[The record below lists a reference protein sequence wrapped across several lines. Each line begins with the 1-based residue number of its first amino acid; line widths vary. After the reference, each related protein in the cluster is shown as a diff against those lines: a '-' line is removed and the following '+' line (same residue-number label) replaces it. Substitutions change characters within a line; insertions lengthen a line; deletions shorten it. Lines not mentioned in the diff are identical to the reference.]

1 MLATLVAELPAGRE
15 WEYEIKF
22 DGFRAI
28 ASVVPD
34 GGVTLVSRN
43 GLDLTQR
50 FPKVAESLQAAVR
63 RRAFVDGEVCALDD
77 KGRTS
82 FSAMQRAAPGTP
94 IVYYLFDLLELDE
107 SPLIDRALAERRRLL
122 EELLRRDEIVR
133 FSASFADG
141 EKLLRRVRSEG
152 LEGVVAKRLESPYR
166 PGKRTRDWLKIKARQ
181 RQEFVIAG
189 YVRGRGRRERLGALV
204 LAVYENGRLVHV
216 GNCGTGF
223 TEAEIDDLLHRLRPL
238 VRQTPPFDDVPK
250 MPRVR
255 RDDVV
260 WVEPELVCEV
270 EFAEWTHDGHLRAP
284 SYLGL
289 REDKPARE
297 VVRETPA

>member
-1 MLATLVAELPAGRE
+1 MATLLVIEDSAQQRAEVRAAVEESAAFDTILEAEDGVKGLKLLLSEPVDVVLCDLELP
-15 WEYEIKF
+15 
-22 DGFRAI
+22 
-28 ASVVPD
+28 
-34 GGVTLVSRN
+34 
-43 GLDLTQR
+43 GL
-50 FPKVAESLQAAVR
+50 
-63 RRAFVDGEVCALDD
+63 
-77 KGRTS
+77 
-82 FSAMQRAAPGTP
+82 
-94 IVYYLFDLLELDE
+94 
-107 SPLIDRALAERRRLL
+107 
-122 EELLRRDEIVR
+122 
-133 FSASFADG
+133 DG

-181 RQEFVIAG
+181 HQEFVIAG

-223 TEAEIDDLLHRLRPL
+223 TDAEIDDLLHRLRPL
-238 VRQTPPFDDVPK
+238 VRRTPPFDDVPK

-255 RDDVV
+255 RGDVV

-289 REDKPARE
+289 REDKSARE